1 MNYTILGLNGGG
13 MRGALQV
20 GALREISAERGEPYL
35 YKVFHEG
42 IYGISIGAIMSAL
55 IAFKF
60 SIDDL
65 SQFLEYLANIQHSVQ
80 PLRLQAFIGFGAT
93 NGLDDGA
100 QMFKKLSDIFAKKS
114 LDLKTLKVGDAAV
127 PLHIIASDI
136 THLKIVRFGPSIR
149 VWDALRA
156 SISLP
161 FIFTPHAIGDSL
173 FVDGAVLCTNIM
185 TAIPKHQRG
194 QTLLLMTTHSASVTR
209 DNYVGVLPFCR
220 TIMESHNT
228 QREYPENTCLLV
240 EDNTQMFS
248 FWDNRGA
255 IEKLLAVGREMYL
268 LFRAKCRLQE
278 ASHDTDGSRAQ
289 VLV

>member
-1 MNYTILGLNGGG
+1 MNMNYTILGLNGGG

-35 YKVFHEG
+35 YKVFHG
-42 IYGISIGAIMSAL
+42 GMYGISIGAIMSAL

-80 PLRLQAFIGFGAT
+80 PLRLQAFIGFGLT
-93 NGLDDGA
+93 NGLDDGG
-100 QMFKKLSDIFAKKS
+100 QMFKKLSDIFAVKG
-114 LDLKTLKVGDAAV
+114 LNLETLKVGDAAV
-127 PLHIIASDI
+127 PLHILASDI
-136 THLKIVRFGPSIR
+136 THLKIVRFGPSTR

-268 LFRAKCRLQE
+268 LFRAKSRLQE
-278 ASHDTDGSRAQ
+278 AAHDAHGTRA
-289 VLV
+289 